1 MNPSFSLKAALSSIF
16 IFLIILTGAL
26 LSQNAEPSKD
36 EIIQKAWKAMF
47 GDAKN
52 KDIKS
57 LYVESYF
64 HGSTIPSRQT
74 VKRPNLFRNEVS
86 SGVLVFDGKR
96 AAWVERKPDENGK
109 PRSPELIEPA
119 SWKHFEV
126 DIALLFPAFFDYPS
140 EYLGKEAVEGAE
152 TYKIR
157 VNLPLG
163 GKMIYFVDAES
174 FLVLK
179 RLVGWDGG
187 TEAKDYWDNIM
198 TGYDRY
204 DGIVFPAG
212 ILYPGRSGRETGFYR
227 NVRINVDPPDEL
239 FKIPDELLK

>member
-1 MNPSFSLKAALSSIF
+1 MNPSPSFKAALSSIF
-16 IFLIILTGAL
+16 IILIISAGGLHPR
-26 LSQNAEPSKD
+26 SAEPSKA

-47 GDAKN
+47 GGVKN
-52 KDIKS
+52 EDIKS

-109 PRSPELIEPA
+109 PLSPELLDPA
-119 SWKHFEV
+119 HWRHFEV
-126 DIALLFPAFFDYPS
+126 DIALIVPAFFDYPS

-163 GKMIYFVDAES
+163 SNVIYFVDAKS
-174 FLVLK
+174 FLILK

-187 TEAKDYWDNIM
+187 SPTVYWENTM
-198 TGYDRY
+198 TGHKPY
-204 DGIVFPAG
+204 DGIVFPEG
-212 ILYPGRSGRETGFYR
+212 CSYPGRDGRETGTYQ

-239 FKIPDELLK
+239 FRIPVALGR